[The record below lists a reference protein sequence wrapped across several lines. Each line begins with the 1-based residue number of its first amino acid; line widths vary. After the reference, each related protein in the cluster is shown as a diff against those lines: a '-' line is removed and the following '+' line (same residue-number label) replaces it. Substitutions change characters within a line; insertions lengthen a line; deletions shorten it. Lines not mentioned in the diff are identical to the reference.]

1 MHAKTGIWAKFAIGL
16 VLVMVILQAV
26 NVVRVV
32 ADPIGFSE
40 YMGIGLDPDGD
51 ASFVYVYGLRT
62 TFIVVIAGALV
73 YLRDFRMLCV
83 VATAA
88 LVLPIGDAFLA
99 LQAEAST
106 ATVLRHVLIGLYL
119 GATAFV
125 LSKAVR
131 ETRP

>member
-1 MHAKTGIWAKFAIGL
+1 MHVRTGNWTKLAIGL

-32 ADPIGFSE
+32 ADPVGFSE
-40 YMGIGLDPDGD
+40 YMGLGLDQEED

-62 TFIVVIAGALV
+62 AFIVIIVGALV
-73 YLRDFRMLCV
+73 YLRDYRMLCV

-88 LVLPIGDAFLA
+88 LVLPIGDAFLS

-106 ATVLRHVLIGLYL
+106 AIVLRHTAIAFYL
-119 GATAFV
+119 GSTAFV

-131 ETRP
+131 ETNH